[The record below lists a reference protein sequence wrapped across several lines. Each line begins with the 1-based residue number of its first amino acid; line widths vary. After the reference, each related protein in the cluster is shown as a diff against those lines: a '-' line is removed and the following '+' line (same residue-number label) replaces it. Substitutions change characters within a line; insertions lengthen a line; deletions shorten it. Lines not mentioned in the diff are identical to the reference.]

1 MWLPG
6 YEPGAI
12 YRTRSPPEA
21 IGILAY
27 DQSCS
32 GAALPRRRPEGDSIA
47 IRRLSGRSQG
57 GSYATKLAIH
67 SIGQPRTTAPKRVH
81 QLKAWEVE

>member
-6 YEPGAI
+6 YELGAI
-12 YRTRSPPEA
+12 YRTRSPPKA
-21 IGILAY
+21 IGIPTY

-47 IRRLSGRSQG
+47 IRKLSGRSQG
-57 GSYATKLAIH
+57 GSYAIKLAILW
-67 SIGQPRTTAPKRVH
+67 PTADDYAIAGPPIKG
-81 QLKAWEVE
+81 LGG

>member
-12 YRTRSPPEA
+12 YRTRLPPEA

-27 DQSCS
+27 DQCS

-47 IRRLSGRSQG
+47 IRKLSGRSQG
-57 GSYATKLAIH
+57 GSLAI
-67 SIGQPRTTAPKRVH
+67 
-81 QLKAWEVE
+81 L